1 MEMLKRLE
9 SKLLYWVQAHRT
21 PVLDGIMTFITSLGN
36 GGFIWVLL
44 TVGLLARKK
53 TRKAGVMMAAAL
65 ALNAVLV
72 NLLLKNIF
80 ARVRPFEALSGFSV
94 IVRRPADWSFPS
106 GHSSSSIAAAFVAL
120 RRLPRKVGV
129 PAMVLAGLI
138 CISRVYVG
146 AHYPT
151 DVIGG
156 VVVGLLCGWLAE
168 KIALKLPGK
177 VKRMLRMEE

>member
-1 MEMLKRLE
+1 
-9 SKLLYWVQAHRT
+9 
-21 PVLDGIMTFITSLGN
+21 
-36 GGFIWVLL
+36 
-44 TVGLLARKK
+44 
-53 TRKAGVMMAAAL
+53 MMAAAL

-156 VVVGLLCGWLAE
+156 VIVGLLCGWLAE
-168 KIALKLPGK
+168 KIVEKLPVK
-177 VKRMLRMEE
+177 VKQKLRME

>member
-9 SKLLYWVQAHRT
+9 SELLYWVQAHRT
-21 PVLDGIMTFITSLGN
+21 PVLDGIMTFITSLGY

-80 ARVRPFEALSGFSV
+80 SRVRPFEALSG
-94 IVRRPADWSFPS
+94 
-106 GHSSSSIAAAFVAL
+106 SSSSIAAAFVAL

-156 VVVGLLCGWLAE
+156 VIVGLLCGWLAE
-168 KIALKLPGK
+168 KLIEKLPGK

>member
-1 MEMLKRLE
+1 
-9 SKLLYWVQAHRT
+9 
-21 PVLDGIMTFITSLGN
+21 
-36 GGFIWVLL
+36 
-44 TVGLLARKK
+44 
-53 TRKAGVMMAAAL
+53 
-65 ALNAVLV
+65 
-72 NLLLKNIF
+72 
-80 ARVRPFEALSGFSV
+80 
-94 IVRRPADWSFPS
+94 
-106 GHSSSSIAAAFVAL
+106 
-120 RRLPRKVGV
+120 
-129 PAMVLAGLI
+129 MVLAGLI

>member
-9 SKLLYWVQAHRT
+9 SELLYWVQAHRT

-80 ARVRPFEALSGFSV
+80 ARVRP
-94 IVRRPADWSFPS
+94 
-106 GHSSSSIAAAFVAL
+106 
-120 RRLPRKVGV
+120 
-129 PAMVLAGLI
+129 
-138 CISRVYVG
+138 
-146 AHYPT
+146 
-151 DVIGG
+151 
-156 VVVGLLCGWLAE
+156 
-168 KIALKLPGK
+168 
-177 VKRMLRMEE
+177 

>member
-1 MEMLKRLE
+1 MRMIERLE
-9 SKLLYWVQAHRT
+9 SDLLYWVQAHRT
-21 PVLDGIMTFITSLGN
+21 PLLDGVMTFITSLGD
-36 GGFIWVLL
+36 GGIVWVLL
-44 TVGLLARKK
+44 ALGLLARKK

-65 ALNAVLV
+65 ILNAVLV
-72 NLLLKNIF
+72 NLVLKNLF
-80 ARVRPFEALSGFSV
+80 ARVRPFEALPGFSV

-120 RRLPRKVGV
+120 RQLPRKVGI

-156 VVVGLLCGWLAE
+156 VVVGLFCGWLAE
-168 KIALKLPGK
+168 KIVQKLPGK
-177 VKRMLRMEE
+177 VKRKLGMEE